1 MTIKTTHRYDDIID
15 LPHPVSGRHP
25 AMSMYDRAAQFSPF
39 AALTGYEDLLEE
51 TGRLTDADTEL
62 TESAIETIDRTIHFL
77 QEHCDAPHKIT
88 VTYYQPDRR
97 KTGGSFVTVTGSCK
111 KVLSY
116 ERRLVLSDGTVIP
129 IDQIK
134 SLFAELI

>member
-39 AALTGYEDLLEE
+39 AALTGYEDILEE

-62 TESAIETIDRTIHFL
+62 TEAAVEAIDRKLRLL
-77 QEHCDAPHKIT
+77 QEHSGAPNKIT
-88 VTYYQPDRR
+88 VTYFQPDSR
-97 KTGGSFVTVTGSCK
+97 KAGGSFVTVTGSCK

-116 ERRLVLSDGTVIP
+116 ERLLVLCDGTDIP

-134 SLFAELI
+134 SLFAELL